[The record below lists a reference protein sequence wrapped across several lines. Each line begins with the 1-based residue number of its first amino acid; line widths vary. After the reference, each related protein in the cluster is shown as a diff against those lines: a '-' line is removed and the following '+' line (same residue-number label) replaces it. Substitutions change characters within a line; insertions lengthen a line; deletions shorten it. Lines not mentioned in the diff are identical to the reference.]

1 MQVSEPWLSY
11 ARSFLYSEQDDGDL
25 TYFLVYQLRI
35 IQRAITDLQAYVERK
50 VVETRRIQE
59 SLALLSGHLNYRQ
72 IALLGNA
79 VKNPY
84 ARYTVQSHSRSHNV
98 VTQTARTDLQGLES
112 KGYLLRETGKRGHVW
127 TPAHDLSELLDP
139 TPGTV
144 GRHRRHS
151 RQRQRQSAPPS
162 AAT

>member
-1 MQVSEPWLSY
+1 MGRVGHRDRRRRLGCYLPGPDRMVLMFPWKSQAMIPAQRLENILWQRTLRTFVTFSG
-11 ARSFLYSEQDDGDL
+11 GDP
-25 TYFLVYQLRI
+25 
-35 IQRAITDLQAYVERK
+35 AC
-50 VVETRRIQE
+50 
-59 SLALLSGHLNYRQ
+59 
-72 IALLGNA
+72 
-79 VKNPY
+79 
-84 ARYTVQSHSRSHNV
+84 HNV